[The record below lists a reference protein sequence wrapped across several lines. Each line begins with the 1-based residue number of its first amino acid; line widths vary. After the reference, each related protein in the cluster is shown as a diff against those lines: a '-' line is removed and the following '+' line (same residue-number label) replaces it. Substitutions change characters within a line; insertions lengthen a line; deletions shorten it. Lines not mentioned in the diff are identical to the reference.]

1 MTLAS
6 IDYNRVCFGHSRAVS
21 AHFIFY
27 HYMRKIEWSL
37 QRVSAQSERSL
48 WYMVKN
54 SIRIQLGV
62 LDILVYIFI
71 FLVTFR
77 LIRYV
82 KL

>member
-1 MTLAS
+1 
-6 IDYNRVCFGHSRAVS
+6 
-21 AHFIFY
+21 
-27 HYMRKIEWSL
+27 MRKIEWSL